1 MLYLSAKVT
10 LLFAFRYFFIIYFY
24 ICSVNTDCVKDMQ
37 TLLNDIELD
46 IQELKCLMQAI
57 SSDANPTLKIVAKR
71 NIQQMKA
78 RLEALQELLEEAPT
92 AVVSPLEEP
101 PAVTTP
107 LTESVSPVESVIPD
121 TVKMVCEEPETVPI
135 LAERIKPAK
144 DLKHAI
150 SLNDSFRFVRELFAG
165 DAARMNEVVRRLGEA
180 PSLDKAMDIF
190 ASEVHPDE
198 ENEAAVD
205 FMELL
210 KNISAKRPI
219 SMGKLYVVP
228 TPVGNLEDMTFRAI
242 RILKEVD
249 LILAEDTRTSGILL
263 KHFEIKNAMQS
274 HHKFNEHKTVE
285 SVVNRIKG
293 GETVALISDAGT
305 PGISDPGFLVVRECV
320 RNGIEVQCLPGATA
334 FVPALVASGLPN
346 EKFCFEG
353 FLPQKK
359 GRMTR
364 LKALAE
370 ECRTMVFYES
380 PHRLVKALTQFA
392 EHFGAE
398 RQASVSREISK
409 MHEET
414 VRGTLTELIEHFTA
428 NEPRGEIVIVV
439 TGIDD

>member
-92 AVVSPLEEP
+92 AVGNAALKDIPTATTTLWLDRFLGSSRYNEE
-101 PAVTTP
+101 
-107 LTESVSPVESVIPD
+107 
-121 TVKMVCEEPETVPI
+121 MVGLITETVHTAEALQTVVTSASPI

-144 DLKHAI
+144 DLRHAI

-190 ASEVHPDE
+190 VSEVQPDE

-210 KNISAKRPI
+210 KKYFS
-219 SMGKLYVVP
+219 
-228 TPVGNLEDMTFRAI
+228 
-242 RILKEVD
+242 
-249 LILAEDTRTSGILL
+249 
-263 KHFEIKNAMQS
+263 
-274 HHKFNEHKTVE
+274 
-285 SVVNRIKG
+285 
-293 GETVALISDAGT
+293 
-305 PGISDPGFLVVRECV
+305 
-320 RNGIEVQCLPGATA
+320 
-334 FVPALVASGLPN
+334 
-346 EKFCFEG
+346 
-353 FLPQKK
+353 
-359 GRMTR
+359 
-364 LKALAE
+364 
-370 ECRTMVFYES
+370 
-380 PHRLVKALTQFA
+380 
-392 EHFGAE
+392 
-398 RQASVSREISK
+398 
-409 MHEET
+409 
-414 VRGTLTELIEHFTA
+414 
-428 NEPRGEIVIVV
+428 
-439 TGIDD
+439 

>member
-1 MLYLSAKVT
+1 
-10 LLFAFRYFFIIYFY
+10 
-24 ICSVNTDCVKDMQ
+24 MQ

-190 ASEVHPDE
+190 VSEVQPDE

-210 KNISAKRPI
+210 KNISAKQPI

-263 KHFEIKNAMQS
+263 KHFEIKNVMQS

-364 LKALAE
+364 LKALAGE
-370 ECRTMVFYES
+370 RRTMVFYES
-380 PHRLVKALTQFA
+380 PHRLVKALAQFT
-392 EHFGAE
+392 EHFGAG

-409 MHEET
+409 VHEET

-439 TGIDD
+439 AGIDD